1 MQKVGEAMGLIEQS
15 INGLQESI
23 DKVGAASQEINK
35 IVGMIGEI
43 ADETNLLALNASI
56 EAARAGDA
64 GKGFAVVATES
75 MR

>member
-1 MQKVGEAMGLIEQS
+1 MNVTVEVAEAGKNDMQKVGEAMGLIEQS

-43 ADETNLLALNASI
+43 ADETNLWHSTL
-56 EAARAGDA
+56 R
-64 GKGFAVVATES
+64 
-75 MR
+75 